1 MCLTVLLGGSSQRQK
16 PTMQSME
23 IFERATLWG
32 ETWVRVANLPR
43 PIAES
48 WRVLLTRHD
57 IPSALKTP
65 WGWITTT
72 NIIELEA
79 GTYYGGVSLF
89 VREAQLG
96 PAREVLELEAGDDG
110 SVADPLGSSDL

>member
-1 MCLTVLLGGSSQRQK
+1 MQTPE
-16 PTMQSME
+16 PTRMTTP
-23 IFERATLWG
+23 ERATLWG
-32 ETWVRVANLPR
+32 KTWVYIANLPR

-48 WRVLLTRHD
+48 WRVLLTLEN
-57 IPSALKTP
+57 IPSVLKTP

-89 VREAQLG
+89 VREAQFDA
-96 PAREVLELEAGDDG
+96 AREVLGLEADDDA
-110 SVADPLGSSDL
+110 STD

>member
-1 MCLTVLLGGSSQRQK
+1 MEPMNTTV
-16 PTMQSME
+16 
-23 IFERATLWG
+23 ERATLWG
-32 ETWVRVANLPR
+32 DVWVRIANLPR

-48 WRVLLTRHD
+48 WRVLLTQRD

-89 VREAQLG
+89 VIETQAQAARDVLG
-96 PAREVLELEAGDDG
+96 LEEDERGLTSAPLENG
-110 SVADPLGSSDL
+110 

>member
-1 MCLTVLLGGSSQRQK
+1 MADTNNDTTNDRYNEADRTRIEMFLAHLDDV
-16 PTMQSME
+16 
-23 IFERATLWG
+23 
-32 ETWVRVANLPR
+32 WVRIANLPR

-48 WRVLLTRHD
+48 WRVLLDQHD
-57 IPSALKTP
+57 IPSVLKTP

-89 VREAQLG
+89 VRETQLEA
-96 PAREVLELEAGDDG
+96 AREVLGLEAGDDG
-110 SVADPLGSSDL
+110 LVSRQLE

>member
-1 MCLTVLLGGSSQRQK
+1 
-16 PTMQSME
+16 MQTL
-23 IFERATLWG
+23 ERVTLWG
-32 ETWVRVANLPR
+32 DTWVYLLNLPR

-48 WRVLLTRHD
+48 WRVLLD
-57 IPSALKTP
+57 EQNIPSALKTP

-89 VREAQLG
+89 VREEQLEA
-96 PAREVLELEAGDDG
+96 AREVLGLEDGDDG
-110 SVADPLGSSDL
+110 LVTEPLE

>member
-1 MCLTVLLGGSSQRQK
+1 MDTLNTPPENTAL
-16 PTMQSME
+16 
-23 IFERATLWG
+23 ERATLWG
-32 ETWVRVANLPR
+32 DVWVRIANLPR

-48 WRVLLTRHD
+48 WRVMLDEHD

-72 NIIELEA
+72 NVIELEA

-89 VREAQLG
+89 VREVQSTA
-96 PAREVLELEAGDDG
+96 AREVLGLEDGDDG
-110 SVADPLGSSDL
+110 LATDPLEIG

>member
-1 MCLTVLLGGSSQRQK
+1 MNTPNTAL
-16 PTMQSME
+16 
-23 IFERATLWG
+23 ERATLWG
-32 ETWVRVANLPR
+32 DTWVRIANLPR

-48 WRVLLTRHD
+48 WRVLLDKHE

-72 NIIELEA
+72 NVIELEA

-89 VREAQLG
+89 VREDQMLA
-96 PAREVLELEAGDDG
+96 AREVLGLEDGDDG
-110 SVADPLGSSDL
+110 STSAQLELG

>member
-1 MCLTVLLGGSSQRQK
+1 
-16 PTMQSME
+16 MQTL
-23 IFERATLWG
+23 ERVTLWG
-32 ETWVRVANLPR
+32 DTWVYLLNLPR

-48 WRVLLTRHD
+48 WRVLLD
-57 IPSALKTP
+57 EQNIPSALKTP

-89 VREAQLG
+89 VREEQLEA
-96 PAREVLELEAGDDG
+96 AREVLGLEAGDDG
-110 SVADPLGSSDL
+110 LVSRQLE

>member
-1 MCLTVLLGGSSQRQK
+1 MNTGL
-16 PTMQSME
+16 
-23 IFERATLWG
+23 ERATLWG
-32 ETWVRVANLPR
+32 DTWVRVANLPR

-48 WRVLLTRHD
+48 WRVLLTEQQ

-89 VREAQLG
+89 VRETQ
-96 PAREVLELEAGDDG
+96 LEAARDVLGLEDGDDG
-110 SVADPLGSSDL
+110 SSPQPLEDG

>member
-1 MCLTVLLGGSSQRQK
+1 
-16 PTMQSME
+16 MQLMDTLNTPFE
-23 IFERATLWG
+23 NTALERATLWG
-32 ETWVRVANLPR
+32 DVWVRIANLPR

-48 WRVLLTRHD
+48 WRVLLTQHD

-89 VREAQLG
+89 VREAQMLA
-96 PAREVLELEAGDDG
+96 AREVLGLEGD
-110 SVADPLGSSDL
+110 ADDSTG

>member
-1 MCLTVLLGGSSQRQK
+1 MDAMQPLE
-16 PTMQSME
+16 PTR
-23 IFERATLWG
+23 ITTPERVRLWN
-32 ETWVRVANLPR
+32 ETWVYVLNLPR

-48 WRVLLTRHD
+48 WRVLLNDHE

-89 VREAQLG
+89 VRETQLG
-96 PAREVLELEAGDDG
+96 AAREVLGLEAGDDG
-110 SVADPLGSSDL
+110 LMTDSLEMR

>member
-1 MCLTVLLGGSSQRQK
+1 MQPLE
-16 PTMQSME
+16 PTPISTP
-23 IFERATLWG
+23 ERAILWG
-32 ETWVRVANLPR
+32 ETWVYVLNLPR

-48 WRVLLTRHD
+48 WRVLLDDHE

-65 WGWITTT
+65 WGWVTTT

-89 VREAQLG
+89 VREAQLES
-96 PAREVLELEAGDDG
+96 AREVLGLEAGDDG
-110 SVADPLGSSDL
+110 LVADPLRIG

>member
-1 MCLTVLLGGSSQRQK
+1 MDGL
-16 PTMQSME
+16 
-23 IFERATLWG
+23 ERATLWG
-32 ETWVRVANLPR
+32 DTWVRIANLPR

-48 WRVLLTRHD
+48 WRVLLTQHG

-89 VREAQLG
+89 VREAQ
-96 PAREVLELEAGDDG
+96 ARAAQEVLGLEDEALETERLEA
-110 SVADPLGSSDL
+110 DLLKNEESGAARDAVS

>member
-1 MCLTVLLGGSSQRQK
+1 MNTLNTPL
-16 PTMQSME
+16 
-23 IFERATLWG
+23 ERATLWG
-32 ETWVRVANLPR
+32 DVWVRIANLPR

-48 WRVLLTRHD
+48 WRVLLSNQD

-89 VREAQLG
+89 VLEAQLEA
-96 PAREVLELEAGDDG
+96 AREVLGLEDDLNG
-110 SVADPLGSSDL
+110 

>member
-1 MCLTVLLGGSSQRQK
+1 MCLTVLLGGSPQRQK

-23 IFERATLWG
+23 TLERATLWG

-89 VREAQLG
+89 VREAQLVE
-96 PAREVLELEAGDDG
+96 AREVLELEAGDDG
-110 SVADPLGSSDL
+110 LVADPLGSSDL